1 MIRTCMPAVLY
12 IFSLRSK
19 EKENAVPMVVVVV
32 LLISFS
38 CLSQEVPVSDGIE
51 LLQMVLNFEM
61 KDPLILSCVLTNVS
75 ALFPFVTYKP
85 ELLPHVF
92 SKV

>member
-1 MIRTCMPAVLY
+1 MPAVLY
-12 IFSLRSK
+12 IYSLRSK
-19 EKENAVPMVVVVV
+19 EKENAVPVVVVV
-32 LLISFS
+32 LLTAFS

>member
-1 MIRTCMPAVLY
+1 MPAVLY
-12 IFSLRSK
+12 IYSLRSK
-19 EKENAVPMVVVVV
+19 EKENAVPVVVVVV
-32 LLISFS
+32 LLTAFS

>member
-1 MIRTCMPAVLY
+1 MPAVLY
-12 IFSLRSK
+12 IYSLRSK
-19 EKENAVPMVVVVV
+19 EKENAVPVVVVVVV
-32 LLISFS
+32 LLTAFS